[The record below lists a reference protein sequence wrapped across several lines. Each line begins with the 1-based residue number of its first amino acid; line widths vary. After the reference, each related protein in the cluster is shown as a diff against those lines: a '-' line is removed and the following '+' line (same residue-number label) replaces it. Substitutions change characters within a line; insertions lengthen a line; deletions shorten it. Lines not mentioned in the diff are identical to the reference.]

1 MDTRR
6 HTLILILLAAAATLP
21 AARSA
26 GLGER
31 LGGLFG
37 SPDDTSR
44 TFLPADEAFQF
55 AASVTGPRRLNL
67 MWQIADGYYLYHDRF
82 TFSIVK
88 GGASLGQEP
97 VSIPAG
103 TVEHDPNF
111 GSVEI
116 NTGNL
121 SVDIPVNRTGTGK
134 VPIVLRVGYQGCKQN
149 EICYPPVTREVALTL
164 PPPGAAD

>member
-1 MDTRR
+1 M
-6 HTLILILLAAAATLP
+6 LP

-31 LGGLFG
+31 LRAVFG
-37 SPDDTSR
+37 SSDDSAQ

-55 AASVTGPRRLNL
+55 AASAAGPRRLNL

-82 TFSIVK
+82 TFAIVK
-88 GGASLGQEP
+88 GGASLGQKP
-97 VSIPAG
+97 VSVPAG

-111 GSVEI
+111 GKVEI

-121 SVDIPVNRTGTGK
+121 SVDVPVNRTGTGE
-134 VPIVLRVGYQGCKQN
+134 VPIVLRVGYQGCKKN

-164 PPPGAAD
+164 PPLGSSD